1 MWAETFESICNL
13 ESFLWAARKKKWNKT
28 EEDRENMK
36 NKSNTDESDF
46 NENKIPDLN
55 SWKAFEYEPKTNIGD
70 INSSSSDDD
79 EVVAE

>member
-1 MWAETFESICNL
+1 
-13 ESFLWAARKKKWNKT
+13 
-28 EEDRENMK
+28 MK